1 MGRNLFRNGFLILI
15 LLLFS
20 IFASTVHAQDN
31 YEIQVYGSDLVEPKN
46 TMVELHSNFTF
57 DGSKEEING
66 VLPTNH
72 VFHETIEI
80 THGFDKWF
88 ELGFYFFNSIGNN
101 GRTNYVG
108 SHIRPRIAIPKSYD
122 LPVGLSLSAEF
133 GFQNSKY
140 SEDTWSIEI
149 RPIIDKQWSKLYLSF
164 NPTFDKALKG
174 LNTNEGFVFSPNFKA
189 SYAVTK
195 AFLPGFEYYGSL
207 GPLNNVYNWD
217 EQQQQL
223 FLAVDLNVSPRWEFN
238 AGYGFGFT
246 SGTDKNI
253 FKVIVG
259 RRFK

>member
-1 MGRNLFRNGFLILI
+1 MRRNLFRNGFLILI

-20 IFASTVHAQDN
+20 LFASTVHAQDN

-108 SHIRPRIAIPKSYD
+108 SHIRPRFAIPKSYD

-164 NPTFDKALKG
+164 NPTFDRAFLLPCQRKCRSRHGRYALRRG
-174 LNTNEGFVFSPNFKA
+174 LLIPTHQGGTILFSPA
-189 SYAVTK
+189 ATYS
-195 AFLPGFEYYGSL
+195 
-207 GPLNNVYNWD
+207 
-217 EQQQQL
+217 
-223 FLAVDLNVSPRWEFN
+223 SPN
-238 AGYGFGFT
+238 
-246 SGTDKNI
+246 
-253 FKVIVG
+253 
-259 RRFK
+259 